1 MQVQSLGQED
11 ALETGTPAHSSIVAW
26 VISWTEE
33 PGGLQSVG
41 SQKESDTVQQLKD
54 NNNILSVGYILGME
68 LLDCMIT
75 LFMRNSQI
83 FFRSGCTILLSWPES
98 WPMHSYQRCVG
109 CYVRTSLPT
118 LATVGFYCSI
128 LMGVAWYLVV
138 SVCIWLMTNN
148 VELLFVCLLV
158 ICISS
163 LDKVTEI
170 FCVSKIRL
178 FLLLSYRS
186 SLCTLDI

>member
-54 NNNILSVGYILGME
+54 NNNILSVGYILGVE

-98 WPMHSYQRCVG
+98 WPTHSYQRCVG

-118 LATVGFYCSI
+118 LATVRFYCSI

-186 SLCTLDI
+186 SLYTLDI